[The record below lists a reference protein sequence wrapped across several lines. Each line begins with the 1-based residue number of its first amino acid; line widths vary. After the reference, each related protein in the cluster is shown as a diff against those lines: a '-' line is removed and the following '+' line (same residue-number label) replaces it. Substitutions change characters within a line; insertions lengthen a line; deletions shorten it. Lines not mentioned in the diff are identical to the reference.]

1 MYKNNKRD
9 WISGTRGTKVN
20 LLKRKT
26 LIKVLLTNIVIV
38 LLFIIIF
45 VVVIK
50 MQNKVYSRIV
60 NEKINDIINNVME
73 KYPEVKEEDI
83 LKIIN
88 NRDDSSENILEK
100 YGYDDELSYI
110 KELRENINKN
120 LINTAVLIGIFGIAS
135 LSIFMRYVL
144 IQEKELKEINEY
156 IKEVNNKNYSLKI
169 EDNKDGEL
177 SRLRNELYKTTVI
190 LREAAENSEEE
201 KEKLSIA
208 IADIS
213 HQLKTPLTSIRI
225 MLDNISDNPDMP
237 QEIREDFIQ
246 DISKQVEHMSSLV
259 ISLLKIAK
267 FDAGTIK
274 MENEEIDAKKLID
287 SVINNLAI
295 LIEIKEIEVI
305 TKIDEKAIFIADYKW
320 QQEALTNILK
330 NAIEHSQP
338 KSNIYI
344 IVENTSIFLE
354 IKIKDEGQGIEQK
367 DLKHIFERFY
377 KAKNCNE
384 DSIGIGL
391 SLAKTI
397 IEQNNGY
404 IKATSEVGKGTLF
417 EIKYIK

>member
-1 MYKNNKRD
+1 M
-9 WISGTRGTKVN
+9 N

-50 MQNKVYSRIV
+50 MQNKVYSKIV

-246 DISKQVEHMSSLV
+246 DISKQVEHMRLLV
-259 ISLLKIAK
+259 ISLLKTAK

-344 IVENTSIFLE
+344 IVENTSIFLK